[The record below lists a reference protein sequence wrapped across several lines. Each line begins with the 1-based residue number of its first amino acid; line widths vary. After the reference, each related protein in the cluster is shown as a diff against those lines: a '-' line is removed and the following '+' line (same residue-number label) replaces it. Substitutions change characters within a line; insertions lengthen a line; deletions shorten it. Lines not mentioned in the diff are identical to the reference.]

1 MKKPPMNG
9 AKIQR
14 GFLPRVHHSKVS
26 AFAGKANDLDA
37 LRGAVVD
44 AAGVSVGLWLS
55 YLFVLFYLAIAVG
68 SVTHRDLFLE
78 KAVKLPFLNVELPL
92 VAFFVVGPGL
102 FLIVHAYVLLHFTL
116 LADKTGAF
124 HEQLTRQIGD
134 PRTRSSLRRQL
145 PSNIFVQYLA
155 GPPQVRAG
163 LVGFLLRSI
172 AEISLVYLPIA
183 LLVLFQL
190 QFLAYHSE
198 TITLW
203 HRGALVIELIFVWAL
218 WPSIARGEISRVG
231 ALTLRSRRVVAS
243 IAGTLLILTFSVGI
257 ATFPG
262 EWLNENTPSF
272 RLIPTHVP
280 WLAASTSTPSDLPPP
295 PDIGLIEEELDA
307 PTSYFASIWNPIQ
320 RRLNLMD
327 RRSLHDLLIAGEVDA
342 VTRRPVSLWSN
353 RLVLPQLDLA
363 SGESLSL
370 RGRNLQR
377 AVLFAAQIP
386 KADFTGARMQEV
398 LLDGADLRGARFGC
412 GKGNLLAIGGFFYSS
427 SLPDVKD
434 RFDGEDC
441 TQLQN
446 ASLRNARLQDAVL
459 DGAELQ
465 GADLHGALLHGAS
478 MTAARLQGSSLM
490 NAELHGAILDKANL
504 MGADL
509 SHAELYAASLI
520 ITVLDGAKLY
530 LTQLHGARFVQTDLS
545 GTAMFAPYTWRATV
559 LPRRSDATL
568 VLAPNA
574 KPEYESKLGE
584 DCKEKVP
591 VTGKSYTSNGC
602 VWSKKRFELVKQTI
616 VEGIPDTERRKRVID
631 RIEVL
636 NPAAPAVPGHNAES
650 SDVWQRLTSTSPSRA
665 ESIGVRAKL
674 LASAACETR
683 GSYLIRALLAKRFDV
698 ELRQQM
704 AQNIVT
710 ERDCRGTSG
719 LSQPE
724 RRWLESYA
732 TD

>member
-1 MKKPPMNG
+1 MSGEK
-9 AKIQR
+9 AR
-14 GFLPRVHHSKVS
+14 RAFLPRVHHSKVS
-26 AFAGKANDLDA
+26 AFAAKANDLDA

-68 SVTHRDLFLE
+68 SVTHRDLLLE
-78 KAVKLPFLNVELPL
+78 RAVKLPFLNVELPL
-92 VAFFVVGPGL
+92 VAFFVIGPGL

-124 HEQLTRQIGD
+124 HEQLTLQIVD

-172 AEISLVYLPIA
+172 AEISLVYLPIG

-198 TITLW
+198 IITLW
-203 HRGALVIELIFVWAL
+203 HRGALIIELILVWAL

-231 ALTLRSRRVVAS
+231 SLTLRSGRAVAS
-243 IAGTLLILTFSVGI
+243 IAGTLLILSFSVSI

-280 WLAASTSTPSDLPPP
+280 WSDTSPSKTSPDSDLPPP
-295 PDIGLIEEELDA
+295 PELNLPEEEA
-307 PTSYFASIWNPIQ
+307 GSFARYSSSIWNPVR
-320 RRLNLMD
+320 RRLNLMEC
-327 RRSLHDLLIAGEVDA
+327 RSLHELLISGDVDA
-342 VTRRPVSLWSN
+342 VTRKPVSLWSN

-370 RGRNLQR
+370 RGRNLER
-377 AVLFAAQIP
+377 AVLIAAQMS
-386 KADFTGARMQEV
+386 KADFTGARMREA
-398 LLDGADLRGARFGC
+398 LLDGADLRGARFSC
-412 GKGNLLAIGGFFYSS
+412 GKGNLLAIGGFYSS
-427 SLPDVKD
+427 SGLPDVKD
-434 RFDGEDC
+434 SFDGEDC

-478 MTAARLQGSSLM
+478 MKSAKLQAASLIS
-490 NAELHGAILDKANL
+490 AELHGAILDKANL
-504 MGADL
+504 TGADL

-520 ITVLDGAKLY
+520 VPILDGAQLH
-530 LTQLHGARFVQTDLS
+530 LTQLHGAQLVQVELS
-545 GTAMFAPYTWRATV
+545 GAAMFAPYTWRATV
-559 LPRRSDATL
+559 LPRRLDTTL
-568 VLAPNA
+568 VEAPNA
-574 KPEYESKLGE
+574 KAEYESKLSDGCAE
-584 DCKEKVP
+584 AVP
-591 VTGKSYTSNGC
+591 VTDKSYTMNGC
-602 VWSKKRFELVKQTI
+602 IWSKGRFELIRQSI
-616 VEGIPDTERRKRVID
+616 VNGLADTERRKRLLD
-631 RIEVL
+631 RIEIL
-636 NPAAPAVPGHNAES
+636 NPATTADQAGKEDGLDTWH
-650 SDVWQRLTSTSPSRA
+650 QLTSNSPSRA
-665 ESIGVRAKL
+665 ENIATRARL
-674 LASAACETR
+674 LGAAACASR
-683 GSYLIRALLAKRFDV
+683 GSYFIKAFLSGRFNSD
-698 ELRQQM
+698 LRQQM
-704 AQNIVT
+704 AQKIV
-710 ERDCRGTSG
+710 EESDCPGMSG
-719 LSQPE
+719 LSETE
-724 RRWLESYA
+724 RRSLESYA
-732 TD
+732 AD